1 MLIHTIIHSFIVDK
15 YLFHTCYMPATAR
28 NEGDIAFSRSDS
40 GSVLSELIILE
51 RETYVQ
57 YVTQTEQ

>member
-1 MLIHTIIHSFIVDK
+1 
-15 YLFHTCYMPATAR
+15 MPATAR
-28 NEGDIAFSRSDS
+28 SEGDIAFSRSDS